1 MSVRISDLLQIT
13 ITIEPSRLEEL
24 LEELASLPH
33 AIAVELFHGEWKTDV
48 KFPAY
53 RNWVDDVH
61 AVLTKFEGARLRYLP
76 VLDSLQAA

>member
-24 LEELASLPH
+24 LEELAALPH
-33 AIAVELFHGEWKTDV
+33 AISVELFHGERKTDV